1 MSREMSTKEVTS
13 VKSNLEKEVDGA
25 TLIACYQSLV
35 QIRFK
40 RTDYRQLVLSI
51 QFPKDYPNSVL
62 LLEAKSKTIANELL
76 AGIVK
81 VTEEHLQTFKGK
93 PQVVAAARFV
103 RDFIWENR
111 FAVCSEEL
119 SYIKK
124 ELVCADDVLKVK
136 QKLGV
141 IQLKAIK
148 NKYSLE
154 CKLTVPENYPGEA
167 ISFVVKSNFPT
178 HLEKVFVGH
187 ATEMARQCVEPPIVK
202 KKSQAVDFIPKPSLK
217 CVASYLVE
225 DCLRKYPNERCPC
238 CKKSVLPEEPLT
250 ELPPS
255 MAIELVYCGH
265 LYHYDCLDQLMKSP
279 PFGEAK
285 KCLNCGRRI
294 FHDKWNVSTKLMEER
309 WAHQEAR
316 KREIDEVAD
325 FLGL

>member
-25 TLIACYQSLV
+25 TLIACYESLV
-35 QIRFK
+35 QISFK

-81 VTEEHLQTFKGK
+81 VTEEHLQKFKGK

-124 ELVCADDVLKVK
+124 ELVCTDDVLKVK

-141 IQLKAIK
+141 IQLKAVK
-148 NKYSLE
+148 NKYNLE

-202 KKSQAVDFIPKPSLK
+202 KKSQAVDFVPKPSLK

-225 DCLRKYPNERCPC
+225 DCLRKYPNEKCPC
-238 CKKSVLPEEPLT
+238 CKKSVLPEDPLT

-265 LYHYDCLDQLMKSP
+265 LYHYNCLDQLMKSP

-294 FHDKWNVSTKLMEER
+294 FHEKWNVSAKLMEER